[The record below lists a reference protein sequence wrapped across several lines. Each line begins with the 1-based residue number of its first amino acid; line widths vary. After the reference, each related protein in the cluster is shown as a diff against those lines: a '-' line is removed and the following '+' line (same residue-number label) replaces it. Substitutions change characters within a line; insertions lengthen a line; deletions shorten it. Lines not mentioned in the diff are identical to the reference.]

1 MTPAEGYDESYV
13 IVGDQTVLGIGGGI
27 CQVATTA
34 FRAAFFAGYPII
46 ERWAHAYRVSWYEPP
61 LGLDAAVYS
70 PGTDM
75 KFRNDTDAY
84 LLIEP
89 VVDRVN
95 GVATFN
101 FYGTDPNR
109 TVVVSKPKISNIVP
123 APPALY
129 TVDESL
135 APGEKN
141 QVDWA
146 KEGMTVDVERTI
158 TENGTTRTDT
168 LHSKYQPWQAVYLV
182 GPGTA
187 IPAASVSATESV
199 TP

>member
-1 MTPAEGYDESYV
+1 MGV
-13 IVGDQTVLGIGGGI
+13 GGGV
-27 CQVATTA
+27 CQISTTV
-34 FRAAFFAGYPII
+34 FRAAYEGGFPIVERYNHGY
-46 ERWAHAYRVSWYEPP
+46 VVGWYGDP
-61 LGLDAAVYS
+61 GMDATIFTPSV
-70 PGTDM
+70 DF

-89 VVDRVN
+89 VVDSAN

-101 FYGTDPNR
+101 FYGTAPNR
-109 TVVVSKPKISNIVP
+109 TVVVGKPKISDVVP
-123 APPALY
+123 APAALY

-135 APGEKN
+135 APGEKD

-146 KEGMTVDVERTI
+146 KEGMTVEVERTI
-158 TENGTTRTDT
+158 TEDGTTRTDT
-168 LHSKYQPWQAVYLV
+168 LRSKYQPWQAVYLV